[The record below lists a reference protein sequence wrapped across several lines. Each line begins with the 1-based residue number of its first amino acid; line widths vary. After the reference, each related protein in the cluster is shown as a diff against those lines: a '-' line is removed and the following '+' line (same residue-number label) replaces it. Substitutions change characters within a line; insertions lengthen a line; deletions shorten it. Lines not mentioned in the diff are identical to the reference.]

1 MKPNGHVLSLTQMKR
16 RYYGQWLALRVTK
29 RDAAGQP
36 TAGKVLARS
45 PSRLEVS
52 EAARD
57 EKHVCLLYAGEP
69 VPKGY
74 GVLYQMAFSDSA
86 HWGKDCLKAGLQT
99 SRSPGSESCL

>member
-1 MKPNGHVLSLTQMKR
+1 MRANSQVLSLTEMKR
-16 RYYGQWLALRVTK
+16 RFHGQWLAIRVTK

-52 EAARD
+52 EPARD

-69 VPKGY
+69 IPKGY
-74 GVLYQMAFSDSA
+74 RMLY
-86 HWGKDCLKAGLQT
+86 W
-99 SRSPGSESCL
+99 E